1 MECHLA
7 DSKFAPVVTIT
18 SQQKVG
24 KRPRVLKGIA
34 LQMYSSLLLT
44 SIGLNLVT
52 WLHTREARKCSL

>member
-1 MECHLA
+1 MA

-34 LQMYSSLLLT
+34 LQMYSSHLLT
-44 SIGLNLVT
+44 PHWPKLSPVAAYKGG
-52 WLHTREARKCSL
+52 